1 MLTLL
6 LRRLES
12 LEVRISNLE
21 AAPYLS
27 QYRMTTTAA
36 ADAGRIWG

>member
-6 LRRLES
+6 LRRIES
-12 LEVRISNLE
+12 LEARMASLE

-27 QYRMTTTAA
+27 QYRMTTQAA